1 MLLQLT
7 DNTSNQYRGSDL
19 NGYEDELLYLSSQTI
34 ADLKDANGK
43 NILIFPHSFR
53 ECDDEVGKQQIFTL
67 DCRFRNGTNNID
79 SITTGNMMG
88 FIGLNDVEISISSRF
103 TSEGK
108 EDFFL
113 QYMLQKVMSV
123 NVFNLKYGMNRE
135 IDAFDLLAFM
145 FPEFLKRAM
154 RQGIFRK
161 YVRHTYND
169 ANVRGPIDVARHLRR
184 NIPFNYRI
192 AYSTREFDADNSV
205 IQLIRHT
212 IEYISRKKYGYHI
225 LHSDRDTD
233 EAVRQIVTLT
243 PTYNI
248 RCREQVIKDN
258 LRPVNHPYYTEY
270 AALQKLCL
278 QILRHTK
285 VRYGEFKDKVYGVL
299 FDGAWLW
306 EEYLATILMPIG
318 YKHPRN
324 KKGEGRIYL
333 CNGNQYPRYPDF
345 YCGEENGIILDAKYK
360 RKIDKRDDINQILTY
375 MYRLKGSRCGFIFP
389 RAFDEDMN
397 DFSPREFLG
406 YGGELTFYK
415 MAIPNQSDLVSY
427 EEFADNMAI
436 EEENIR
442 NYLDPYSH

>member
-1 MLLQLT
+1 MRRLELT
-7 DNTSNQYRGSDL
+7 DNTNHKEKMYL
-19 NGYEDELLYLSSQTI
+19 NGCEDELLFLSSQTI
-34 ADLKDANGK
+34 ADLKDKEGK
-43 NILIFPHSFR
+43 SILIFPHSFQ
-53 ECDDEVGKQQIFTL
+53 ECDDEVGKQRIFTL
-67 DCRFRNGTNNID
+67 DCRFKDGTNTID
-79 SITTGNMMG
+79 SITTGNIMG

-103 TSEGK
+103 TPEGK

-145 FPEFLKRAM
+145 FPEFLKRAT

-212 IEYISRKKYGYHI
+212 IEYISRKKYGNHI

-248 RCREQVIKDN
+248 RCREQFIKDN

-270 AALQKLCL
+270 TALQKLCL

-285 VRYGEFKDKVYGVL
+285 VRYGDSKDKVYGVL

-333 CNGNQYPRYPDF
+333 CNNGQYPRYPDF

-360 RKIDKRDDINQILTY
+360 RKIDTRDDINQILTY
-375 MYRLKGSRCGFIFP
+375 MYRLKGKYCGFIQP
-389 RAFDEDMN
+389 QAYDDKVEEL
-397 DFSPREFLG
+397 SPREFLG
-406 YGGELTFYK
+406 YGGELTLYK
-415 MAIPNQSDLVSY
+415 MRIPDQNVFYSY
-427 EEFADNMAI
+427 DEFAEKMAI
-436 EEENIR
+436 EEETIR
-442 NYLDPYSH
+442 KIYVIDEK